1 MSNSS
6 LIQSFLDTETTGIG
20 EGHRIVEIGVVQVI
34 DREIAR
40 ERFHVYLNPERKV
53 DEKAYAVHG
62 LNDQF
67 LADQPPFK
75 EISEALIAFI
85 RDTELCIHNADFDT
99 GFLDAE
105 WARLG
110 MPTRAK
116 QLCQITDTLAIA
128 RKSYPGQR
136 NSLDALCK
144 RFGIDLSHRS
154 LHGALL
160 DAELLAQV
168 YLAMTSGQKELFRGA
183 AHQVK
188 AEMQQVQH
196 ADSEYAWC
204 PVNVMQSERIA
215 HEKIMERLSE

>member
-1 MSNSS
+1 MSDSS

-20 EGHRIVEIGVVQVI
+20 AGHRIVEIGVVQVI
-34 DREIAR
+34 DREVTS

-62 LNDQF
+62 LSDQF
-67 LADQPPFK
+67 LADQRPFK
-75 EISEALIAFI
+75 EISEALITCI
-85 RDTELCIHNADFDT
+85 RDTELCIHNADFDV

-105 WARLG
+105 WTRLG
-110 MPTRAK
+110 VPTRAK
-116 QLCQITDTLAIA
+116 QLCQITDTLAMA
-128 RKSYPGQR
+128 RTLYPGQR

-144 RFGIDLSHRS
+144 RFGIDLSHRT

-183 AHQVK
+183 THQIKAGIKQAH
-188 AEMQQVQH
+188 H
-196 ADSEYAWC
+196 ADNQYTWH
-204 PVNVMQSERIA
+204 PVNVMQSECVA
-215 HEKIMERLSE
+215 HEKIIERLAK